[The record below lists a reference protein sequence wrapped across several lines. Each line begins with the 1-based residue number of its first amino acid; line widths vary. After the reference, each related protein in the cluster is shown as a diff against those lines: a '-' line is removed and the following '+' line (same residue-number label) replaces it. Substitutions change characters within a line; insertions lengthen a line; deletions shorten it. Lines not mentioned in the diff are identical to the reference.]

1 MADAPAQPKIDHI
14 VHVDRLASI
23 VSDGQLWSDSVV
35 MQRSGG
41 TLFSSLCGNQMRTP
55 ARANLNAVS
64 HSIG

>member
-35 MQRSGG
+35 MRRSGG
-41 TLFSSLCGNQMRTP
+41 GTTIGMSGIKKRRLSLP
-55 ARANLNAVS
+55 VK
-64 HSIG
+64 

>member
-41 TLFSSLCGNQMRTP
+41 GTTIGMSGIKKRRLSLP
-55 ARANLNAVS
+55 VK
-64 HSIG
+64 